1 MMEIWNII
9 VQSNTFNFIIFVL
22 VFAIIFKVARVGSLI
37 EQMQAKVKQYVDDSN
52 VAKENSIVDL
62 KKAQDAVNLAGSE
75 IKVIIDDA
83 HLQALRL
90 ERKILADAHVQSE
103 NIILNADKVNES
115 NGKNIISELSVAT
128 ALASVEL
135 AKKHILSTLEKKPQY
150 HAKFIEDSINELD
163 RFKF

>member
-37 EQMQAKVKQYVDDSN
+37 EQMQDKVKQYVDDSN